1 MLNAI
6 LRFRDIISTYRK
18 SLLLGT
24 TLTIVDVAVRLA
36 EPWPLRT
43 VVDGVLRPDGGRVD
57 DAQLRIALAVLAMVV
72 LVAIGSVVSYW
83 SMRLLSAAGLN
94 IGSDLRERVMAH
106 LQRLSLRFHG
116 DHRVGD
122 LSARVT
128 SDVDNSQEMLVQ
140 VLATLFPNVLLVVGM
155 FVVMM
160 FLDPVFTLL
169 ALTSTVP
176 LVIATHRSRSRLR
189 EAARRTRKANGE
201 LASAATESLAAVHL
215 VQAFTLE
222 HDRMQRFA
230 GLSRTSRQAG
240 LEAVRYQARFG
251 PMVDIAGML
260 SAALVLWLGANRV
273 LDGSLSLGVLL
284 VFLSYLGSLFKP
296 IKALSK
302 LSTVVSK
309 GAAATERIIVTLDTV
324 PEIVDRP
331 RAVRLPIMGGIRFD
345 DVSFSY
351 GRESVLNNLS
361 FDIEPGQTVAL
372 VGPTGAGKST
382 IASLIPR
389 LVDVDSG
396 AVTIDDIDVRD
407 FKLASLRGQLAMVL
421 QESVLFNGTLRD
433 NIVCGRQGAGAA
445 DVARAAR
452 LALVD
457 EFACRLPAGLD
468 THIGERGANLS
479 GGQRQRVAI
488 ARAILRDSRIIILD
502 EPTSALDAASE
513 QLLMEALSN
522 LPAGRTTLVIAHRLS
537 TVRQADK
544 ILVIEAGA
552 LIESGSHDELIRR
565 GGLYSRLS
573 SFQSARKAE
582 AATYP
587 AFPPPIAS

>member
-24 TLTIVDVAVRLA
+24 TLTIVDVAVSLA

-106 LQRLSLRFHG
+106 LQGLSLRFHG

-169 ALTSTVP
+169 ALASTVP

-260 SAALVLWLGANRV
+260 SAALVLWFGANRV

-582 AATYP
+582 VATYP

>member
-1 MLNAI
+1 MLRAI

-24 TLTIVDVAVRLA
+24 TLTIVDVAVSLA

-106 LQRLSLRFHG
+106 LQGLSLRFHG

-488 ARAILRDSRIIILD
+488 ARAILRDSQIIILD

-537 TVRQADK
+537 TVRQADR

-582 AATYP
+582 VATYP

>member
-1 MLNAI
+1 MLRAI

-24 TLTIVDVAVRLA
+24 TLTIVDVAVSLA

-94 IGSDLRERVMAH
+94 VGSDLRERVMAH

-169 ALTSTVP
+169 ALASTVP

-260 SAALVLWLGANRV
+260 SAALVLWFGANRV

-582 AATYP
+582 VATYP

>member
-24 TLTIVDVAVRLA
+24 TLTIVDVAVSLA

-106 LQRLSLRFHG
+106 LQGLSLRFHG

-488 ARAILRDSRIIILD
+488 ARAILRDSQIIILD

-537 TVRQADK
+537 TVRQADR

>member
-1 MLNAI
+1 M
-6 LRFRDIISTYRK
+6 RFRDIISTYRK

-24 TLTIVDVAVRLA
+24 TLTIVDVAVSLA

-169 ALTSTVP
+169 ALASTVP

-582 AATYP
+582 VATYP

>member
-1 MLNAI
+1 MLRAI

-24 TLTIVDVAVRLA
+24 TLTIVDVAVSLA

-94 IGSDLRERVMAH
+94 VGSDLRERVMAH
-106 LQRLSLRFHG
+106 LQGLSLRFHG

-169 ALTSTVP
+169 ALASTVP

-260 SAALVLWLGANRV
+260 SAALVLWFGANRV

-351 GRESVLNNLS
+351 GRESVLHNLS

-488 ARAILRDSRIIILD
+488 ARAILRDSQIIILD

-537 TVRQADK
+537 TVRQADR

-582 AATYP
+582 VATYP

>member
-1 MLNAI
+1 MLRAI

-24 TLTIVDVAVRLA
+24 TLTIVDVAVSLA

-94 IGSDLRERVMAH
+94 VGSDLRERVMAH

-351 GRESVLNNLS
+351 GRESVLHNLS

-433 NIVCGRQGAGAA
+433 NIVCGQQGAGAA

-488 ARAILRDSRIIILD
+488 ARAILRDSQIIILD

-552 LIESGSHDELIRR
+552 LIESGSHDELICR

-573 SFQSARKAE
+573 SFQTARKAE
-582 AATYP
+582 VATYP

>member
-24 TLTIVDVAVRLA
+24 TLTIVDVAVSLA

-351 GRESVLNNLS
+351 GRESVLHNLS

-488 ARAILRDSRIIILD
+488 ARAILRDSQIIILD

-582 AATYP
+582 VATYP

>member
-24 TLTIVDVAVRLA
+24 TLTIVDVAVSLA

-106 LQRLSLRFHG
+106 LQGLSLRFHG

-169 ALTSTVP
+169 ALASTVP

-260 SAALVLWLGANRV
+260 SAALVLWFGANRV

>member
-1 MLNAI
+1 MLRAI

-24 TLTIVDVAVRLA
+24 TLTIVDVAVSLA

-94 IGSDLRERVMAH
+94 VGSDLRERVMAH
-106 LQRLSLRFHG
+106 LQGLSLRFHG

-169 ALTSTVP
+169 ALASTVP

-260 SAALVLWLGANRV
+260 SAALVLWFGANRV

-488 ARAILRDSRIIILD
+488 ARAILRDSQIIILD

-582 AATYP
+582 VATYP

>member
-1 MLNAI
+1 MLRAI

-24 TLTIVDVAVRLA
+24 TLTIVDVAVSLA

-94 IGSDLRERVMAH
+94 VGSDLRERVMAH

-351 GRESVLNNLS
+351 GRESVLHNLS

-433 NIVCGRQGAGAA
+433 NIVCGQQGAGAA

-488 ARAILRDSRIIILD
+488 ARAILRDSQIIILD

-573 SFQSARKAE
+573 SFQTARKAE
-582 AATYP
+582 VATYP

>member
-1 MLNAI
+1 MLRAI

-24 TLTIVDVAVRLA
+24 TLTIVDVAVSLA

-94 IGSDLRERVMAH
+94 VGSDLRERVMAH
-106 LQRLSLRFHG
+106 LQGLSLRFHG

-169 ALTSTVP
+169 ALASTVP

-260 SAALVLWLGANRV
+260 SAALVLWFGANRV

-582 AATYP
+582 VATYP

>member
-24 TLTIVDVAVRLA
+24 TLTIVDVAVSLA

-537 TVRQADK
+537 TVRQAGK